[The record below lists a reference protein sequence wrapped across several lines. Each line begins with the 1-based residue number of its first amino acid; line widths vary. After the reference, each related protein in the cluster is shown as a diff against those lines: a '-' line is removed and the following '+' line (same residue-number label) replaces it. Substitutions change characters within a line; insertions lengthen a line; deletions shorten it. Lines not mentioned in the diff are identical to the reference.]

1 MNSGVYQIRNIKNNK
16 RYIGSSIDIDSRWY
30 RHKKHLRKG
39 VHHSILLQ
47 RAWDKDYEGAFV
59 FEILEYVVQCD
70 LSKSEFRKPLLAREQ
85 YYKDLYKSYDRKY
98 GYDICKIAGSTLG
111 AAFYD
116 SKAWRQK
123 VGAPHKG
130 KPLSVETKRR
140 ISISNTGQ
148 KRRAFSEET
157 RRKMSIAFRG
167 RKLSE
172 ETKKKMSESTKR
184 YWVKRQA
191 ELCVTS

>member
-111 AAFYD
+111 STHSEETRRKIGAA
-116 SKAWRQK
+116 SKLRNSGENNPWFGRH
-123 VGAPHKG
+123 P
-130 KPLSVETKRR
+130 
-140 ISISNTGQ
+140 
-148 KRRAFSEET
+148 SEET
-157 RRKMSIAFRG
+157 RRKMSE
-167 RKLSE
+167 SV
-172 ETKKKMSESTKR
+172 KKSWALR
-184 YWVKRQA
+184 RRNQ
-191 ELCVTS
+191 C